1 MTKYEHYVSPDQVLG
16 FIREK
21 VAFGALIGDT
31 GVTADANGHKMIP
44 AGTPVGG
51 DTSMLDDENAVLTV
65 ATDATKGTV
74 QGILEFPVDVTAGTA
89 DGTVIDNGYI
99 NRLRLPEDVTISK
112 DMEKALH
119 DKSNGG
125 KVIFISRNK

>member
-1 MTKYEHYVSPDQVLG
+1 MTKIEHYTSPDQVLG

-31 GVTADANGHKMIP
+31 GVTADAFGRKVIP

-51 DTSMLDDENAVLTV
+51 ATSMLDDENAVLTV
-65 ATDATKGTV
+65 ADDAAKDTV

-99 NRLRLPEDVTISK
+99 NRFRLPEGVTISK
-112 DMEKALH
+112 GMEKSLH
-119 DKSNGG
+119 DKLGG
-125 KVIFISRNK
+125 RVIFISRNK

>member
-1 MTKYEHYVSPDQVLG
+1 MTTFKHYDSPKQVLG

-31 GVTADANGHKMIP
+31 GVTADALGKKVIP

-51 DTSMLDDENAVLTV
+51 ATSMLDDENAILTV
-65 ATDATKGTV
+65 ATDDTKDTA
-74 QGILEFPVDVTAGTA
+74 QGVLEFPVDVTAGLA

-99 NRLRLPEDVTISK
+99 NRFRLPEGVTISA

-119 DKSNGG
+119 DKMGG
-125 KVIFISRNK
+125 RVIFISRNK

>member
-21 VAFGALIGDT
+21 VAFGALISDT
-31 GVTADANGHKMIP
+31 GVIADANGHKVIP

-51 DTSMLDDENAVLTV
+51 DTSMLDDENAILTV
-65 ATDATKGTV
+65 ATDTTKDTV

-99 NRLRLPEDVTISK
+99 NRFRLPDGVTISK
-112 DMEKALH
+112 DMEAALH
-119 DKSNGG
+119 DKSKGG
-125 KVIFISRNK
+125 RVTIIGRNK

>member
-119 DKSNGG
+119 DKTNGG